1 MTRHVAVRLVLLGAA
16 WAAAAAAASAQ
27 SGAIVPARSEDLEDF
42 RVELTAGAWLPDTR
56 GSFSTSGF
64 RVDLKSDLALER
76 SGPQFWGKLVLKPSR
91 RHAIVVEGIP
101 YRLEGTSVLARDIEF
116 AGTRYRVQDRVTSVA
131 RLDYVF
137 GGYEYDVIHRS
148 GGHLGLA
155 GGVGYIDVEATA
167 RSQTFA
173 VTGQTSARAPFPL
186 AGVDFRLFPI
196 AGSSLLSISGEL
208 KGMSFGDLGRYLQGA
223 VHGGVGL
230 GRHLTLRV
238 GYAVLDA
245 DVHTGSGTQA
255 LHPRFQGPVFSVQ
268 VRDR

>member
-1 MTRHVAVRLVLLGAA
+1 MTRQHALRLVLLAVSWGAA
-16 WAAAAAAASAQ
+16 DGAARAQPGTVAARAEA
-27 SGAIVPARSEDLEDF
+27 LEDY
-42 RVELTAGAWLPDTR
+42 RVEVTAGAWLPDTR
-56 GSFSTSGF
+56 GSFTTSGF

-76 SGPQFWGKLVLKPSR
+76 SGPQFWGKLVLKPGR

-101 YRLEGTSVLARDIEF
+101 YRFEGSSVLARDIEF
-116 AGTRYRVQDRVTSVA
+116 AGRRYIIRDRVDSVA

-137 GGYEYDVIHRS
+137 GGYQYDVIHAGR
-148 GGHLGLA
+148 GHLGLA
-155 GGVGYIDVEATA
+155 GGLGYVDVEATA
-167 RSQTFA
+167 RSETFA
-173 VTGQTSARAPFPL
+173 ATGQTSARVPFPL
-186 AGVDFRLFPI
+186 AGVDFRIFPI
-196 AGSSLLSISGEL
+196 AGSGLVSISGEL
-208 KGMSFGDLGRYLQGA
+208 KGMSFGDLGRYLQAA

-245 DVHTGSGTQA
+245 DVRTGSGTQA